1 MSPREEALERNFMRH
16 IAAGAICLA
25 AVLPVSSVFAQN
37 FPAGPISLVNPYAA
51 GGPAD
56 VLARIIIEP
65 MAVTLGQPVVLV
77 NKPGGATAVAAS
89 SVSVAPKDGHTLL
102 MANASS
108 HIVTPLL
115 SKVTYDGIKDFSFIC
130 MIATVNNVLV
140 VREGLPVKSV
150 PELVAL
156 AKSKPGA
163 LTYASVGNGSQP
175 HLAGE
180 LFQQM
185 TDTKLTHVPYRGAAP
200 ATVDLL
206 AGQIDLGILNAP
218 PLLEHIKTGKL
229 RALGISSLQ
238 RSTQLPDVATLDEQG
253 LKGFNVVTWYGISA
267 PAGTPPAVIEKI
279 AAAFEKSVNSPDV
292 KAKLAAQG
300 VETYYLGPKEFT
312 AYLADDA
319 RRMGDLIKSANI
331 KGD

>member
-1 MSPREEALERNFMRH
+1 MKTVFTRRYAVGF
-16 IAAGAICLA
+16 ACLA
-25 AVLPVSSVFAQN
+25 TALLARPAFAQN
-37 FPAGPISLVNPYAA
+37 FPTGPISLINPYAA

-56 VLARIIIEP
+56 TLARIIIEP
-65 MAVTLGQPVVLV
+65 MAATLGQPLVLV

-89 SVSVAPKDGHTLL
+89 SVAVAPKDGHTLL

-140 VREGLPVKSV
+140 VREGLPAKSV

-156 AKSKPGA
+156 AKSKPGV

-185 TDTKLTHVPYRGAAP
+185 TQTQLIHVPYRGAAP

-218 PLLEHIKTGKL
+218 PLLEHIKSGKL
-229 RALGISSLQ
+229 RALGISSLK
-238 RSTQLPDVATLDEQG
+238 RSEQLPNVATLDEQG
-253 LKGFNVVTWYGISA
+253 LKGFNVVTWYGIAA
-267 PAGTPPAVIEKI
+267 PSGTPPAVIEKI
-279 AAAFEKSVNSPDV
+279 AGAFEKSVTSPDV

-300 VETYYLGPKEFT
+300 VEAVYLGPKEFN
-312 AYLADDA
+312 AYLVDDA
-319 RRMGDLIKSANI
+319 KRMGDLIKSANI
-331 KGD
+331 RSE

>member
-1 MSPREEALERNFMRH
+1 LKRISIRRFAVGATGLAVALVSQ
-16 IAAGAICLA
+16 AA
-25 AVLPVSSVFAQN
+25 SAQN
-37 FPAGPISLVNPYAA
+37 FPTSPISLVNPYAA

-65 MAVTLGQPVVLV
+65 MAATLGQPIVLV

-89 SVSVAPKDGHTLL
+89 SVMSAPKDGHTLL

-115 SKVTYDGIKDFSFIC
+115 SKVSYDGIKDFSFIC
-130 MIATVNNVLV
+130 MIATVNNVLA
-140 VREGLPVKSV
+140 VREALPAKSV
-150 PELVAL
+150 PELVAF

-229 RALGISSLQ
+229 RALGISSLK
-238 RSTQLPDVATLDEQG
+238 RSEQLPDVATLDEQG

-267 PAGTPPAVIEKI
+267 PAGTPPPVIEKI
-279 AAAFEKSVNSPDV
+279 AAAFEKSVNSSDV
-292 KAKLAAQG
+292 KAKLAVQG

-312 AYLADDA
+312 AFLADDA
-319 RRMGDLIKSANI
+319 KRMGDLIKSANI

>member
-1 MSPREEALERNFMRH
+1 
-16 IAAGAICLA
+16 
-25 AVLPVSSVFAQN
+25 
-37 FPAGPISLVNPYAA
+37 
-51 GGPAD
+51 
-56 VLARIIIEP
+56 
-65 MAVTLGQPVVLV
+65 
-77 NKPGGATAVAAS
+77 
-89 SVSVAPKDGHTLL
+89 
-102 MANASS
+102 
-108 HIVTPLL
+108 
-115 SKVTYDGIKDFSFIC
+115 
-130 MIATVNNVLV
+130 
-140 VREGLPVKSV
+140 LPVKSV

-267 PAGTPPAVIEKI
+267 PAGT
-279 AAAFEKSVNSPDV
+279 SPDV